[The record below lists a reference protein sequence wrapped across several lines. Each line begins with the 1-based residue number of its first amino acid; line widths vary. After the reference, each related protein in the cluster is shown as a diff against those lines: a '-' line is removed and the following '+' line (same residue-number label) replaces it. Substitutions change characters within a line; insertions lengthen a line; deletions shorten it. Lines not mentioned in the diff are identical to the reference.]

1 MMFMCTPFLPSWLM
15 AHPAL
20 KFTDSCTN
28 VVGNE
33 FASLIG
39 YQSRVGPWR
48 LLPPLLITRGLERPA
63 QLAPMSQGS
72 ASAGSIERSVREA
85 SARIINRG
93 EANKPLRFRLGE
105 SRQSA
110 TNTSRQAYT
119 AGNASW
125 NRDVGRT
132 PIVDTATYGQAMR
145 THPALPAGSRV
156 RHAALRSGCA

>member
-1 MMFMCTPFLPSWLM
+1 
-15 AHPAL
+15 
-20 KFTDSCTN
+20 
-28 VVGNE
+28 
-33 FASLIG
+33 
-39 YQSRVGPWR
+39 
-48 LLPPLLITRGLERPA
+48 
-63 QLAPMSQGS
+63 MSQGS

>member
-28 VVGNE
+28 E

-39 YQSRVGPWR
+39 YQSQSRVGPWR

-145 THPALPAGSRV
+145 THPAPPAGSRV